1 MNDARADIIA
11 SIAEILTR
19 VMEGPKG
26 LCVTF
31 TVEGAADRWL
41 QFVDDQVNM
50 ASFADSQPDA
60 LVAELGPAVIISF
73 QPRQHLTV
81 TLAAR
86 DPETIAAW
94 IHDYFVRG
102 LDAGEGFLF
111 DAAIE
116 QI

>member
-1 MNDARADIIA
+1 MTDSRADIIGGMA
-11 SIAEILTR
+11 DILTR
-19 VMEGPKG
+19 VMEGPEG

-31 TVEGAADRWL
+31 TVEGDASRWL

-50 ASFADSQPDA
+50 ASFADSQPNA
-60 LVAELGPAVIISF
+60 LIAELGQAVIISF

-86 DPETIAAW
+86 DPGTIATW
-94 IHDYFVRG
+94 IHDYFVRA
-102 LDAGEGFLF
+102 LDSGEGFLF

-116 QI
+116 QL

>member
-1 MNDARADIIA
+1 MSDTRAGIIGGMV
-11 SIAEILTR
+11 EILTR
-19 VMEGPKG
+19 VMEGREG

-31 TVEGAADRWL
+31 TVKGTPDRWL
-41 QFVDDQVNM
+41 QFVDDQVNA

-116 QI
+116 QL

>member
-1 MNDARADIIA
+1 MSDARADIIA
-11 SIAEILTR
+11 GMVEVLAP
-19 VMEGPKG
+19 VMEGPEG

-31 TVEGAADRWL
+31 TVEGDASRWL

-50 ASFADSQPDA
+50 ASFADIQPDA
-60 LVAELGPAVIISF
+60 LIAELGQAVIISF

-86 DPETIAAW
+86 EPETIAAW

-102 LDAGEGFLF
+102 LDAGEGFKF
-111 DAAIE
+111 DAEIE
-116 QI
+116 QL